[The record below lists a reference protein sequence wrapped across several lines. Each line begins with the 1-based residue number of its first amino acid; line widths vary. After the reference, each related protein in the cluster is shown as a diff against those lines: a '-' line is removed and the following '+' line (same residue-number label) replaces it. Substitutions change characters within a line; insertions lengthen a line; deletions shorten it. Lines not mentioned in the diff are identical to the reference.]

1 MAWQDLRVVD
11 WSRFGPMSRIC
22 VWFALPS
29 FGEWS
34 DLDFI
39 DFIGKSKMSYGCF
52 ILHFCKFL
60 ILSSNPFLDSSALC
74 MANLAICS
82 E

>member
-1 MAWQDLRVVD
+1 MGKVCKYVMWWDEIAWQDLRVVD

-39 DFIGKSKMSYGCF
+39 DFIGKSKMSYGW
-52 ILHFCKFL
+52 LVRWEAAV
-60 ILSSNPFLDSSALC
+60 SSCISASS
-74 MANLAICS
+74 
-82 E
+82 